1 MSAMSNSPVSDEV
14 VCCRHQIV
22 VDIDASY
29 IIHNL

>member
-1 MSAMSNSPVSDEV
+1 MSAMSNSPVPDEV

-22 VDIDASY
+22 VDTDASH